1 MRLLERIISRATI
14 SSIRRI
20 EDVDVDVDVDLSMQW
35 VGIVSI
41 VKKHT
46 SK

>member
-1 MRLLERIISRATI
+1 MQLLERIISRATI
-14 SSIRRI
+14 SSMCRI
-20 EDVDVDVDVDLSMQW
+20 EDVDVDVDLSMQW
-35 VGIVSI
+35 VGVVSI